1 MRRPASS
8 RSPPRRARPPLLSNV
23 SPTPAASPCALQ
35 PDVLLNYG
43 TEGLGRLLARRA
55 ALALSAAVKLA
66 FLVNGLLSL
75 PMCLYPYQVGF
86 DGLMGEVLV
95 CACVVV
101 VVVVVVCV

>member
-8 RSPPRRARPPLLSNV
+8 RSPPRRARAPLLSNV

-43 TEGLGRLLARRA
+43 TEELGRLLAGRV
-55 ALALSAAVKLA
+55 ALALSGAVKLS
-66 FLVNGLLSL
+66 FLVNGQLSL
-75 PMCLYPYQVGF
+75 PMYLYPYQVGS
-86 DGLMGEVLV
+86 DGLMGQVLL

-101 VVVVVVCV
+101 VVCV